1 MGPFALFGLFGSF
14 LSASSAIKEGK
25 ERRRQYEQEA
35 KEFELEKT
43 QTEIKG
49 LEAHNARL
57 AEFDEASAMNSALFG
72 LANRDET
79 SDRSIRA
86 FKKRQKEIASKDVTT
101 SDMQT
106 RFASLKLTRASA
118 EAKRKGFAAEQ
129 AAKTKAMSTLFS
141 GINSYSQDK

>member
-1 MGPFALFGLFGSF
+1 MFQLFGLFGSF

-35 KEFELEKT
+35 KELELERT

-49 LEAHNARL
+49 LESHNLRL
-57 AEFDEASAMNSALFG
+57 AAFDEANNMNSALFG
-72 LANRDET
+72 FANRDET
-79 SDRSIRA
+79 ADRSIRA
-86 FKKRQKEIASKDVTT
+86 FKKKQKEVASQDVKT

-129 AAKTKAMSTLFS
+129 AARTKAMSTLFS
-141 GINSYSQDK
+141 GINNYSKVS